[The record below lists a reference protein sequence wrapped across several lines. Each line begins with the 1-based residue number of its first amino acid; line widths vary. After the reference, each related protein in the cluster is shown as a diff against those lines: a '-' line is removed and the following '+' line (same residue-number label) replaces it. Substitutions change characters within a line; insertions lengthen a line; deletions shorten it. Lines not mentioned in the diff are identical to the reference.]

1 MEVRRSG
8 SRHNTNNVVASR
20 STSKKHHTFKPNG
33 SSLKKKNLR
42 ILIKNLFDIGSYE
55 ASKYIRGLI
64 QQKHSSKNL

>member
-33 SSLKKKNLR
+33 SSLKKEESENIDQKNV
-42 ILIKNLFDIGSYE
+42 FDI
-55 ASKYIRGLI
+55 
-64 QQKHSSKNL
+64 SSH